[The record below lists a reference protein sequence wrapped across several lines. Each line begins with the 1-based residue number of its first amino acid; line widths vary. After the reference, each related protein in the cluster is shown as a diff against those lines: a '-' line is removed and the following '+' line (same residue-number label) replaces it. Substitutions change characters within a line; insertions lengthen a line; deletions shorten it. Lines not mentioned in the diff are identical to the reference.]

1 MLVFKEN
8 VKGFIYNS
16 IFGICFDLNKS
27 DELDEDDID
36 IFIIDNEDDLNDL
49 FNVKNED
56 DLNNDDEGLKNYV
69 EFKNN

>member
-8 VKGFIYNS
+8 VKGFVYNS
-16 IFGICFDLNKS
+16 ILGICFDLNEN
-27 DELDEDDID
+27 DELDDDYI
-36 IFIIDNEDDLNDL
+36 IIDNENDLNDL

-56 DLNNDDEGLKNYV
+56 DLNNDDEGLNHYV